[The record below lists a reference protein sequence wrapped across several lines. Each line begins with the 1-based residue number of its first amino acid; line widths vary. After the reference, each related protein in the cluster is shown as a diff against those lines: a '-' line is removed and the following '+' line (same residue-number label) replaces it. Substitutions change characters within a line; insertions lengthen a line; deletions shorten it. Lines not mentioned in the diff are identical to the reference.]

1 MNYWSKI
8 NFSNATRNIHLK
20 NNLKARSSST
30 YKVLF
35 DFFYKTSKLNTN
47 INLSVFY
54 IFNAKK
60 ITILSKLKIFLQQ
73 SQLDFRTNVPKHDII
88 IKTKLELSGKK
99 KRYFY
104 RTKVPSSVDKRVHQS
119 YGTLSC
125 QGSHL
130 TSAHTMKKKL
140 QTLSI
145 PQTHNL
151 KGFMKGLPNYPIL
164 WLLYSKIKMTLSVS
178 SGNYLFQ
185 LQRSK
190 SLIKIKLQFLIST
203 NIFPHQIDTTQ
214 KYISKIVHYLPI

>member
-99 KRYFY
+99 KDTFIGQRYLVVL
-104 RTKVPSSVDKRVHQS
+104 TK
-119 YGTLSC
+119 G
-125 QGSHL
+125 
-130 TSAHTMKKKL
+130 
-140 QTLSI
+140 
-145 PQTHNL
+145 
-151 KGFMKGLPNYPIL
+151 
-164 WLLYSKIKMTLSVS
+164 
-178 SGNYLFQ
+178 
-185 LQRSK
+185 
-190 SLIKIKLQFLIST
+190 
-203 NIFPHQIDTTQ
+203 
-214 KYISKIVHYLPI
+214 YISLMALSLVRALT